1 MRPLLSAVMVVG
13 LACSLLA
20 LAYGVARLFHLFG
33 PAANTVAKLVFG
45 AASAAVLAGVIGIPV
60 VIIGPALIGPWQVV
74 AYCGWLFVLA
84 VLASAALVSLFFERR
99 QS

>member
-1 MRPLLSAVMVVG
+1 MVIS

-20 LAYGVARLFHLFG
+20 LAYGVARLFHGFG
-33 PAANTVAKLVFG
+33 PAANTVVKFVFG
-45 AASAAVLAGVIGIPV
+45 AASGAALAGIFGIPV

-74 AYCGWLFVLA
+74 AYFGWLLLLA
-84 VLASAALVSLFFERR
+84 VLASAGLAPLFSERR